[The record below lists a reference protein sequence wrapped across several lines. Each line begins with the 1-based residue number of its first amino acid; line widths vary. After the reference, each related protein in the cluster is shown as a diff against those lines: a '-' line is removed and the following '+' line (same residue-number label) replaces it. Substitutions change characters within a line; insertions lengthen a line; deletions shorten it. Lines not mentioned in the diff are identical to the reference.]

1 MSTVTARS
9 AIRQA
14 LSCVGFQQLTV
25 SGAAQAL
32 TVPRTAVQAVCQVQ
46 GDSVRFRIDGADP
59 TSTVGI
65 VLDDSDLIEI
75 NGASDLENFQVI
87 LDDAATDADIVCQ
100 YFG

>member
-9 AIRQA
+9 AIRQS

-32 TVPRTAVQAVCQVQ
+32 TIPQTAVQAICQVQ
-46 GDSVRFRIDGADP
+46 DGPVRFRIDGVAP

-65 VLDDSDLIEI
+65 ELDDADMIEI
-75 NGASDLENFQVI
+75 NGSSDLEHFQVI
-87 LDDAATDADIVCQ
+87 LDTSAVSGQLVCQ